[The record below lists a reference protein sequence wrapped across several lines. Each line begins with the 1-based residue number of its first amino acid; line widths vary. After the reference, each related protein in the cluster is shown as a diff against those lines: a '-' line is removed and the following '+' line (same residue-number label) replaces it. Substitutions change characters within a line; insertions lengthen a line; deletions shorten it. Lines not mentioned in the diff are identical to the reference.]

1 MIRILVAPAKPV
13 RIQAGKRSFRGQV
26 VTGRVAAAFPSSFDS
41 SLLSHPHYRPRTCD
55 AVSSPWPAAVSRGDG
70 SGNGDTH
77 NTQWH
82 GGDLFV
88 SIPSNLATSLCFWHL

>member
-1 MIRILVAPAKPV
+1 LITEDIPVA
-13 RIQAGKRSFRGQV
+13 
-26 VTGRVAAAFPSSFDS
+26 TGTI
-41 SLLSHPHYRPRTCD
+41 SLTI
-55 AVSSPWPAAVSRGDG
+55 SRGVAEGVHEDLDLVNYNRNPIKFNLEIP
-70 SGNGDTH
+70 GNGDTH